1 MTDHVRVALD
11 SGVLTLTLARP
22 EKKNALSNAMY
33 EVLVREMQR
42 AEIDPAVRVVLF
54 QAEGDTFTAG
64 NDIMDFAA
72 AATAAAKPR
81 DSLGASPFL
90 QALAHA
96 TKPYV
101 AAVQGRAVGVG
112 TTMLLHCDVVVIAE
126 EAQLTTPFVN
136 LALVPEAAST
146 WLMPARIGYAR
157 AYAMFAL
164 GQPVDG
170 KTAVQIGIATAAV
183 PAAEVQKRAMEAARA
198 LATKP
203 AGALKTTKQLMRDAA
218 AIVAVMEREGAEFAK
233 RLKSPEAME
242 AFRAFTERRPPDF
255 TKVG

>member
-22 EKKNALSNAMY
+22 EKKNALTNAMY
-33 EVLVREMQR
+33 EVLVREMKR
-42 AEIDPAVRVVLF
+42 AETDPAVRVVLF

-72 AATAAAKPR
+72 AATGVAKPR

-112 TTMLLHCDVVVIAE
+112 TTMLLHCDVVIIAE
-126 EAQLTTPFVN
+126 DAQLTT
-136 LALVPEAAST
+136 
-146 WLMPARIGYAR
+146 
-157 AYAMFAL
+157 
-164 GQPVDG
+164 
-170 KTAVQIGIATAAV
+170 
-183 PAAEVQKRAMEAARA
+183 
-198 LATKP
+198 
-203 AGALKTTKQLMRDAA
+203 
-218 AIVAVMEREGAEFAK
+218 
-233 RLKSPEAME
+233 
-242 AFRAFTERRPPDF
+242 
-255 TKVG
+255 

>member
-1 MTDHVRVALD
+1 MR
-11 SGVLTLTLARP
+11 RP
-22 EKKNALSNAMY
+22 
-33 EVLVREMQR
+33 
-42 AEIDPAVRVVLF
+42 IPAVRVVLF
-54 QAEGDTFTAG
+54 QAEGDAFTAG

-72 AATAAAKPR
+72 AATGAKPPR
-81 DSLGASPFL
+81 EGLGASPFL

-112 TTMLLHCDVVVIAE
+112 TTMLLHCDVVIIAE
-126 EAQLTTPFVN
+126 DAQLTTPFVN

-183 PAAEVQKRAMEAARA
+183 PAAEVQKRALEAARA

-218 AIVAVMEREGAEFAK
+218 AIVAVMEREGAEFAA
-233 RLKSPEAME
+233 RLKSPEAAE

-255 TKVG
+255 SKIG